1 MKQQGVRSIAAR
13 SEDAELITNSDLI
26 VAANE
31 LMDGIELD
39 VASSKKANSY
49 VQAPNFFTPSDDGLN
64 AQQWYGSVY
73 LFPPAGAYFWD
84 TKNEKWKMTRASSPS
99 LTSSHAVWFRK
110 LYRAWLAQEIKQG
123 LYFSN
128 CPDMI
133 RYEPKIFSF
142 PMCILRSAPELL
154 RITSKEEKMQRTCTS
169 IIVYLPPTD
178 RSDDAIKRF
187 VDIYTERGHILV

>member
-1 MKQQGVRSIAAR
+1 MNEKGVRSVSAR

-39 VASSKKANSY
+39 VASSNKANTY

-64 AQQWYGSVY
+64 AQQWYGNVY

-84 TKNEKWKMTRASSPS
+84 KKNERWKMTRASTPS

-110 LYRAWLAQEIKQG
+110 LYHAWLAKEIRQG

-142 PMCILRSAPELL
+142 PVCILRSAPVLR
-154 RITSKEEKMQRTCTS
+154 RITSQGEKMQRTCTS
-169 IIVYLPPTD
+169 LIVYLPPTD
-178 RSDDAIKRF
+178 RSDDAIERF

>member
-1 MKQQGVRSIAAR
+1 MNEKGVRSVSAR

-39 VASSKKANSY
+39 VASSNKANTY

-64 AQQWYGSVY
+64 AQQWYGNVY

-84 TKNEKWKMTRASSPS
+84 KKNERWKMTRASTPS

-110 LYRAWLAQEIKQG
+110 LYHAWLAKEIRQG

-142 PMCILRSAPELL
+142 PVCILRSAPVL
-154 RITSKEEKMQRTCTS
+154 RRSTSQGEKMQRTCTS
-169 IIVYLPPTD
+169 LIVYLPPTD
-178 RSDDAIKRF
+178 RSDDAIERF